1 MLIHDH
7 TVISMSPNQVRIQGR
22 ISQTG
27 WSIRDSYRDVSMM
40 PPCAHDLAEK
50 VEIKLTMS
58 QWTHVAS
65 RVQRFIIVQGHVI
78 SGMTPTI
85 DASCNHSGIVADP
98 TCRHE
103 HDPNKL
109 HFFELFAGGFS
120 GWSQVTHFLD
130 SKGHGIAHKL
140 AVDIDPECQSN
151 YVHSYGVND
160 VFGPGSFE
168 CTLDELPS
176 KSFVQADVRHHGWLH
191 LLGHQILD
199 GALASPPCPAWSSA
213 NQAAGLGRRDGQL
226 TAECFGIIAVTGPRC
241 FGFEMV
247 SGIQHHVHWRALT
260 DLLCWFGYEIRWMT
274 CLDLAQQLPQH
285 RQRLLMI
292 AVRHD
297 CQLNPH
303 FCVKWCTGPEP
314 SMHSHGILME
324 IGDPWKHVIFPSGDI
339 LRKYLQELMLPRD
352 RSTSQPPFKKLKSQP
367 LNRRVKFDH
376 ETVDCVMA
384 SYSKGHELPKSN
396 LLNFGLY
403 GSLVHHENQL
413 RFLQIPEILALFGA
427 IGDFDASFD
436 FATTIHQLGNAI
448 AVPHAAITICNM
460 LAFFRRD
467 LGSADVQDLCQ
478 QILEARLH
486 SGNMSWVSTD
496 RGFRF
501 FRDDECIPPTIP
513 FHEFCHVKIHD
524 RDNVFT
530 VLVEKKIDLWDA
542 LTLLFGDVTMLG
554 VFALCQDRPGIQIP
568 ITKPFPALTDALNI
582 QVDMPAVLLVSE
594 QIIRQTPMSTPC
606 SLILTRSGPV
616 ILHMGPTVERALEIV
631 ADVYDAEFGVA
642 TNLLGMPCDHQLIT
656 PYCFMELPEPI
667 VHVDITAL
675 EMVTFQ
681 LCGSAMFVSGSP
693 SAIQDFRTF
702 LSNSH
707 CDDFMNRLGWHFVIP
722 ISCNDLLNPETIMMT
737 KCPDRCAISTQ
748 DAARALATFAFLL
761 QIRARSQIGSPPFI
775 PCQFQLFNDYVWKG
789 QIGTGMTLEHFD
801 HAWTRSCR
809 IFSEELPLRYIVFGK
824 QMPIDMSFAQFL
836 NESLLDGREMRIHT
850 ILRLTGGG
858 PINLVPNEQ
867 SLEQDA
873 QASSSRAA
881 TGSDDRHDLF
891 YLDKHY
897 FEDAIQMAVTQ
908 WRTLPG
914 QKDDMKSSDYLSMQ
928 CNVQDGMLIW
938 SDSLDIL
945 FSFVRDIK
953 ENAIELMLD
962 RMGWMMA
969 IQFVAWE
976 DPIVARLI
984 MFPRPTGQVTS
995 LGLAR
1000 HFLQKALLRYALPYD
1015 SQHDI
1020 ESRALIRVHSAGNS
1034 LAQLAVNRSMRV
1046 SELTDSWEHS
1056 CQIVGFDPAIRIL
1069 ICGKQASREFLLSD
1083 YAKVNE
1089 NGDMFA
1095 YIHFVNPL
1103 KGGGPGPSDTP
1114 SSAKN
1119 HLASVLLE
1127 EGANIAEVS
1136 TFVSA
1141 LGKSGPMAIAAVLA
1155 PKDRD
1160 QRIKAIQKLANSLSI
1175 DMPALHTK
1183 EKFVKK
1189 KIQQHVHSAE
1199 SLDICQL
1206 CIQQG
1211 FFRNEDGT
1219 PAQQRECPTPGEAG
1233 ISLVTSKTAGAWI
1246 GNVLSADEQMMLVL
1260 GPCPAEDT
1268 KACKKLRV
1276 PMYFKN
1282 EPIIVACCAHQL
1294 GQKLIKVDENSAKDI
1309 PTSESIVFSVTVFKD
1324 EVPNAT
1330 WDSLTETPVKTAMA
1344 LLFPDADPPT
1354 LVCPPWGRTWHNAQ
1368 GKPDKIDPFF
1378 SGPCANPSR
1387 RHHQDASCVRSTWS
1401 LYSSKDRRA

>member
-1 MLIHDH
+1 
-7 TVISMSPNQVRIQGR
+7 
-22 ISQTG
+22 
-27 WSIRDSYRDVSMM
+27 
-40 PPCAHDLAEK
+40 
-50 VEIKLTMS
+50 
-58 QWTHVAS
+58 
-65 RVQRFIIVQGHVI
+65 
-78 SGMTPTI
+78 
-85 DASCNHSGIVADP
+85 
-98 TCRHE
+98 
-103 HDPNKL
+103 
-109 HFFELFAGGFS
+109 
-120 GWSQVTHFLD
+120 
-130 SKGHGIAHKL
+130 
-140 AVDIDPECQSN
+140 
-151 YVHSYGVND
+151 
-160 VFGPGSFE
+160 
-168 CTLDELPS
+168 
-176 KSFVQADVRHHGWLH
+176 
-191 LLGHQILD
+191 
-199 GALASPPCPAWSSA
+199 
-213 NQAAGLGRRDGQL
+213 
-226 TAECFGIIAVTGPRC
+226 
-241 FGFEMV
+241 
-247 SGIQHHVHWRALT
+247 
-260 DLLCWFGYEIRWMT
+260 
-274 CLDLAQQLPQH
+274 
-285 RQRLLMI
+285 
-292 AVRHD
+292 
-297 CQLNPH
+297 
-303 FCVKWCTGPEP
+303 
-314 SMHSHGILME
+314 
-324 IGDPWKHVIFPSGDI
+324 
-339 LRKYLQELMLPRD
+339 
-352 RSTSQPPFKKLKSQP
+352 
-367 LNRRVKFDH
+367 
-376 ETVDCVMA
+376 
-384 SYSKGHELPKSN
+384 
-396 LLNFGLY
+396 
-403 GSLVHHENQL
+403 
-413 RFLQIPEILALFGA
+413 
-427 IGDFDASFD
+427 
-436 FATTIHQLGNAI
+436 
-448 AVPHAAITICNM
+448 
-460 LAFFRRD
+460 
-467 LGSADVQDLCQ
+467 
-478 QILEARLH
+478 
-486 SGNMSWVSTD
+486 
-496 RGFRF
+496 
-501 FRDDECIPPTIP
+501 
-513 FHEFCHVKIHD
+513 
-524 RDNVFT
+524 
-530 VLVEKKIDLWDA
+530 
-542 LTLLFGDVTMLG
+542 
-554 VFALCQDRPGIQIP
+554 
-568 ITKPFPALTDALNI
+568 
-582 QVDMPAVLLVSE
+582 
-594 QIIRQTPMSTPC
+594 
-606 SLILTRSGPV
+606 
-616 ILHMGPTVERALEIV
+616 
-631 ADVYDAEFGVA
+631 
-642 TNLLGMPCDHQLIT
+642 
-656 PYCFMELPEPI
+656 
-667 VHVDITAL
+667 
-675 EMVTFQ
+675 
-681 LCGSAMFVSGSP
+681 MFVSGSP

-836 NESLLDGREMRIHT
+836 NESLLDGREMRIHA

-1127 EGANIAEVS
+1127 EAANIAELS

-1175 DMPALHTK
+1175 DLPALHTK

-1219 PAQQRECPTPGEAG
+1219 PAQQRECPQIPCRRLFKVSPTPPGATSEEVQKWLTSHGWEARPLRSLANNTWLCGCENVFSADFSRWNDRTILVKWLESKKPQNSWLVAGTPKLSKVSKTSQKGDPLPPLQGDPWANWHANQGAKSSTASGSNIPRKVQAPVEERFQHQQEEFAALKEQTSKQIEDLKQGMQTMQMNLDTHKSQVKDEFDMVRNETKQQFQHLNDSFTETLRGAMQKQDTALGSQIAELKNLLLNRPNPQKKLKAAKPPGE
-1233 ISLVTSKTAGAWI
+1233 
-1246 GNVLSADEQMMLVL
+1246 DEQ
-1260 GPCPAEDT
+1260 D
-1268 KACKKLRV
+1268 
-1276 PMYFKN
+1276 
-1282 EPIIVACCAHQL
+1282 
-1294 GQKLIKVDENSAKDI
+1294 
-1309 PTSESIVFSVTVFKD
+1309 
-1324 EVPNAT
+1324 
-1330 WDSLTETPVKTAMA
+1330 DSNL
-1344 LLFPDADPPT
+1344 
-1354 LVCPPWGRTWHNAQ
+1354 
-1368 GKPDKIDPFF
+1368 
-1378 SGPCANPSR
+1378 
-1387 RHHQDASCVRSTWS
+1387 
-1401 LYSSKDRRA
+1401 